1 MRRAA
6 GGSCGMQRCG
16 VAEVK
21 VKCLGLQGLVCCAAL
36 CCKAEAALVSQGHG
50 ERRAFSQLFFYSV
63 KSAK

>member
-1 MRRAA
+1 
-6 GGSCGMQRCG
+6 MQRCG

-50 ERRAFSQLFFYSV
+50 EARAVSQLFFYSV
-63 KSAK
+63 KSAE